1 MTSPR
6 LFPLVLSL
14 LLAAPL
20 SARHKAVQHPGF
32 DLKRPD
38 IAAFV
43 TDVVARD
50 DLKKK
55 QVLALLRKG
64 EPQPRIIEAMT
75 RPAEKVT
82 PWWEYHDRFLTEE
95 RISQGV
101 QFYQEHRD
109 SLERIASA
117 KGIPPQYLVAIM
129 GVETKYGRV
138 VGHYRVLDALMTLA
152 FDYPPRGEY
161 FRGELEQFLLLYS
174 EEHLD
179 PLKVTGSYAGA
190 MGVPQFMPSSYRL
203 FAVDGDEDRKR
214 DLWNDWDDILASIA
228 NYFVEHGW
236 EADGPVLAE
245 TRLDPEPK
253 FQIDTRN
260 LELNE
265 TVDSLNA
272 QGVEILSDQAGAT
285 PVVLIS
291 AEQPD
296 GPAYRVGFKNF
307 YVITRYNRSA
317 RYAMAVHDLAQE
329 IARRVNVTRAA
340 DAAATN
346 AASGNAVA
354 VTGAARP

>member
-1 MTSPR
+1 MT
-6 LFPLVLSL
+6 LVSRTCLLILAL

-20 SARHKAVQHPGF
+20 SARHHKAVPQHPRF
-32 DLKRPD
+32 DLKRPE
-38 IAAFV
+38 IVAFV
-43 TDVVARD
+43 NDLVARQQ
-50 DLKKK
+50 LPKK

-64 EPQPRIIEAMT
+64 EPQPKIIEAMT

-95 RISQGV
+95 RISQGA
-101 QFYQEHRD
+101 QFYSEHRE

-117 KGIPPQYLVAIM
+117 RGIPPEYLVAIM
-129 GVETKYGRV
+129 GVETKYGQF

-152 FDYPPRGEY
+152 FDYPPRSDY
-161 FRGELEQFLLLYS
+161 FRAELEQFLLLYP

-179 PLKVTGSYAGA
+179 PLTVTGSYAGA
-190 MGVPQFMPSSYRL
+190 MGVPQFMPSSYRM
-203 FAVDGDEDRKR
+203 FAVDGNDDKKR

-228 NYFVEHGW
+228 NYFIEHGW
-236 EADGPVLAE
+236 ESGGPVLAE
-245 TRLDPEPK
+245 AKLDPEPK

-265 TVDSLNA
+265 TVESLNA
-272 QGVEILSDQAGAT
+272 QGVEVLGGQTGAT

-291 AEQPD
+291 AEHQD

-317 RYAMAVHDLAQE
+317 RYAMAVHDLAE
-329 IARRVNVTRAA
+329 AIAQRVHS
-340 DAAATN
+340 DQPLAAAQ
-346 AASGNAVA
+346 
-354 VTGAARP
+354 P

>member
-6 LFPLVLSL
+6 LLPLLL
-14 LLAAPL
+14 CLLAAAPL
-20 SARHKAVQHPGF
+20 GARHKAVPQHPRF
-32 DLKRPD
+32 DLKRPE
-38 IAAFV
+38 IVAFIK
-43 TDVVARD
+43 DVSGRD
-50 DLKKK
+50 GLSRK
-55 QVLALLRKG
+55 QVIALLRKG
-64 EPQPRIIEAMT
+64 EPQPKIIEAMT

-95 RISQGV
+95 RISQGA
-101 QFYQEHRD
+101 QFYTDHRE

-117 KGIPPQYLVAIM
+117 RGIPPQYLVAIM
-129 GVETKYGRV
+129 GVETKYGRMT
-138 VGHYRVLDALMTLA
+138 GKYRVLDALMTLA
-152 FDYPPRGEY
+152 FDYPPRSDY

-179 PLKVTGSYAGA
+179 PLQVTGSYAGA
-190 MGVPQFMPSSYRL
+190 MGVPQFMPSSYRV
-203 FAVDGDEDRKR
+203 FAVDGDQDGKR

-228 NYFVEHGW
+228 NYFVQHGW
-236 EADGPVLAE
+236 EAGGPVLAE

-272 QGVEILSDQAGAT
+272 AGVQILSDQTGAT
-285 PVVLIS
+285 PAVLIS
-291 AEQPD
+291 AEQQD

-317 RYAMAVHDLAQE
+317 RYAMAVHDLAAAIVQ
-329 IARRVNVTRAA
+329 RVELSQ
-340 DAAATN
+340 
-346 AASGNAVA
+346 AASASTAG
-354 VTGAARP
+354 GARQP

>member
-1 MTSPR
+1 VISRRTC
-6 LFPLVLSL
+6 LLLLSL
-14 LLAAPL
+14 VLAAPL
-20 SARHKAVQHPGF
+20 SARHKSVPHPGF
-32 DLKRPD
+32 DLKRPE

-43 TDVVARD
+43 ADVVARD
-50 DLKKK
+50 QLRKK

-95 RISQGV
+95 RISQGAE
-101 QFYQEHRD
+101 FYAEHRE
-109 SLERIASA
+109 SLERIGSA
-117 KGIPPQYLVAIM
+117 RGIPPQYLVAIM
-129 GVETKYGRV
+129 GVETKYGRF
-138 VGHYRVLDALMTLA
+138 VGKYRVLDALMTLA
-152 FDYPPRGEY
+152 FDYPPRSDY
-161 FRGELEQFLLLYS
+161 FRAELEQFLLLYS
-174 EEHLD
+174 EEHMD

-203 FAVDGDEDRKR
+203 FAVDGNEDGKR

-236 EADGPVLAE
+236 EAGGPVIAE
-245 TRLDPEPK
+245 TKLDPEPK

-272 QGVEILSDQAGAT
+272 QGVGILGEQTGAT
-285 PVVLIS
+285 PAVLIA

-307 YVITRYNRSA
+307 YVITRFNRSA
-317 RYAMAVHDLAQE
+317 RYGMAVHDLADA
-329 IARRVNVTRAA
+329 ISRRVNSPQTASVAP
-340 DAAATN
+340 ATEPR
-346 AASGNAVA
+346 
-354 VTGAARP
+354 RP

>member
-1 MTSPR
+1 VISARTC
-6 LFPLVLSL
+6 LGIVGL
-14 LLAAPL
+14 LLVAPV
-20 SARHKAVQHPGF
+20 SARHKPVQHHPSF
-32 DLKRPD
+32 DLKRPE
-38 IAAFV
+38 IVAFV
-43 TDVVARD
+43 SDVVERD
-50 DLKKK
+50 PLKKK

-64 EPQPRIIEAMT
+64 EPQPKIIEAMT

-95 RISQGV
+95 RISQGA
-101 QFYQEHRD
+101 QFYAEHRE

-117 KGIPPQYLVAIM
+117 RGIPPEYLVAIM
-129 GVETKYGRV
+129 GVETKYGRFT
-138 VGHYRVLDALMTLA
+138 GHYRVLDALMTLA
-152 FDYPPRGEY
+152 FDYPPRSDY

-179 PLKVTGSYAGA
+179 PVKVTGSYAGA

-203 FAVDGDEDRKR
+203 FAVDGNADQKR

-236 EADGPVLAE
+236 EAGGPVLAE
-245 TRLDPEPK
+245 TKLEPEPK

-265 TVDSLNA
+265 TVESLNA
-272 QGVEILSDQAGAT
+272 QGVEVVGDQTGTT
-285 PVVLIS
+285 PVVLVS
-291 AEQPD
+291 AEQQD

-317 RYAMAVHDLAQE
+317 RYAMAVHDLADAIIQ
-329 IARRVNVTRAA
+329 RVN
-340 DAAATN
+340 
-346 AASGNAVA
+346 SGQPAVA
-354 VTGAARP
+354 AQP

>member
-1 MTSPR
+1 MSTSAR
-6 LFPLVLSL
+6 IGLLVLAL
-14 LLAAPL
+14 LVALPAG
-20 SARHKAVQHPGF
+20 ARHKAAAPKHPTF
-32 DLKRPD
+32 DLKRPE
-38 IAAFV
+38 IVAFV
-43 TDVVARD
+43 KDVVARD
-50 DLKKK
+50 QLPKK

-64 EPQPRIIEAMT
+64 EPQPKIIEAMN

-95 RISQGV
+95 RISQGA
-101 QFYQEHRD
+101 QFYIEHRA
-109 SLERIASA
+109 SLERIAA
-117 KGIPPQYLVAIM
+117 ARGIPPEYLVAIM
-129 GVETKYGRV
+129 GVETKYGQF

-152 FDYPPRGEY
+152 FDYPPRSDY
-161 FRGELEQFLLLYS
+161 FRSELEQFLLLYS

-203 FAVDGDEDRKR
+203 FAVDGNDDKKR

-236 EADGPVLAE
+236 ESGGPVLAE

-272 QGVEILSDQAGAT
+272 QGVEVMGT
-285 PVVLIS
+285 PQTGTTPAVLIS
-291 AEQPD
+291 AEQQN

-317 RYAMAVHDLAQE
+317 RYAMAVHDLAEAIVQR
-329 IARRVNVTRAA
+329 ANVVPAV
-340 DAAATN
+340 AAAK
-346 AASGNAVA
+346 
-354 VTGAARP
+354 P

>member
-1 MTSPR
+1 
-6 LFPLVLSL
+6 LVLAL
-14 LLAAPL
+14 LLATPL
-20 SARHKAVQHPGF
+20 SARHKAVQKPPAF
-32 DLKRPD
+32 DLKRPE
-38 IAAFV
+38 IVAFV
-43 TDVVARD
+43 NEVVAKD
-50 DLKKK
+50 QLPKK

-64 EPQPRIIEAMT
+64 EPQPKIIEAMN

-95 RISQGV
+95 RISQGA
-101 QFYQEHRD
+101 QFYNEHRG
-109 SLERIASA
+109 SLERIAGSR
-117 KGIPPQYLVAIM
+117 GIPPEYLVAIM
-129 GVETKYGRV
+129 GVETKYGQF

-152 FDYPPRGEY
+152 FDYPPRSDY
-161 FRGELEQFLLLYS
+161 FRSELEQFLLLYS

-203 FAVDGDEDRKR
+203 FAVDGNDDKKR

-228 NYFVEHGW
+228 NYFIEHGW
-236 EADGPVLAE
+236 ESGGPVLAE

-272 QGVEILSDQAGAT
+272 QGVEVMGTQTGTT
-285 PVVLIS
+285 PAVLIS
-291 AEQPD
+291 AEQQD

-317 RYAMAVHDLAQE
+317 RYAMAVHDLAE
-329 IARRVNVTRAA
+329 AIAQRA
-340 DAAATN
+340 N
-346 AASGNAVA
+346 SVPAVA
-354 VTGAARP
+354 AVEP

>member
-1 MTSPR
+1 MTSAR
-6 LFPLVLSL
+6 TCLASLAL
-14 LLAAPL
+14 LLAAAPL
-20 SARHKAVQHPGF
+20 SARHKPVQPPKF
-32 DLKRPD
+32 DLKRAE
-38 IAAFV
+38 IVAFV
-43 TDVVARD
+43 NDVVERD
-50 DLKKK
+50 QLKKK

-64 EPQPRIIEAMT
+64 EPQPKIIEAMT

-95 RISQGV
+95 RISQGA
-101 QFYQEHRD
+101 QFYIDHREP
-109 SLERIASA
+109 LERIASA
-117 KGIPPQYLVAIM
+117 RGIPPEYLVAIM

-138 VGHYRVLDALMTLA
+138 TGHYRVLDALMTLS
-152 FDYPPRGEY
+152 FDYPPRSDY

-174 EEHLD
+174 EEHID
-179 PLKVTGSYAGA
+179 PLTVTGSYAGA

-203 FAVDGDEDRKR
+203 FAVDGDGDQKR

-236 EADGPVLAE
+236 EAGGPVLAE
-245 TRLDPEPK
+245 TKLDPEPK

-272 QGVEILSDQAGAT
+272 QGIEILADQTGTT
-285 PVVLIS
+285 PVVLVS
-291 AEQPD
+291 AEQQN

-317 RYAMAVHDLAQE
+317 RYAMAVHDLAEAIIQ
-329 IARRVNVTRAA
+329 RVKSDQTLE
-340 DAAATN
+340 
-346 AASGNAVA
+346 
-354 VTGAARP
+354 AARP

>member
-1 MTSPR
+1 VTSKR
-6 LFPLVLSL
+6 SCLLILALV
-14 LLAAPL
+14 LAAPL
-20 SARHKAVQHPGF
+20 SARHKAAQQHPGF
-32 DLKRPD
+32 DLKRPE
-38 IAAFV
+38 IVAFV
-43 TDVVARD
+43 NDVAARD
-50 DLKKK
+50 QLPKK

-64 EPQPRIIEAMT
+64 EPQPKIIEAMT

-101 QFYQEHRD
+101 EFYTEHRE
-109 SLERIASA
+109 SLERIATA
-117 KGIPPQYLVAIM
+117 RGIPPEYLVAIM
-129 GVETKYGRV
+129 GVETKYGRF

-152 FDYPPRGEY
+152 FDYPPRSDY

-203 FAVDGDEDRKR
+203 FAVDGNDDKKR
-214 DLWNDWDDILASIA
+214 DLWNNWDDILASIA

-236 EADGPVLAE
+236 EAGGPVLAE

-272 QGVEILSDQAGAT
+272 QGVEVVGGETGAT
-285 PVVLIS
+285 PAVLIS
-291 AEQPD
+291 AEQQN

-307 YVITRYNRSA
+307 YVITRYNKSA
-317 RYAMAVHDLAQE
+317 RYAMAVHDLAE
-329 IARRVNVTRAA
+329 AIAQRVHT
-340 DAAATN
+340 DQPLAATQ
-346 AASGNAVA
+346 
-354 VTGAARP
+354 P